1 MYKNDSSDN
10 SLRGFI
16 KILLI
21 YILYHLCNP
30 QTIPDTIP
38 QSRIRTGEK
47 SIVCYYGVYPY

>member
-1 MYKNDSSDN
+1 MKIYKNDSSDN

-30 QTIPDTIP
+30 QTIPNTIP
-38 QSRIRTGEK
+38 QSRIRTREK
-47 SIVCYYGVYPY
+47 CVFHD